1 MPCRPFFG
9 DQRLNIKYVCRLW
22 KVDLELDNEFE
33 RGKIH
38 EAVRKLMG
46 DKDGEKV
53 RQRAVK
59 FKEKAKIVWWRT
71 ALPSSHQQFNGTYL
85 IMLTTRR
92 WDHSSQMPK
101 AIPLAIIRLSIFR
114 WLYSKA

>member
-22 KVDLELDNEFE
+22 KVELELDNEFE

-59 FKEKAKIVWWRT
+59 FKEKAKLCLVEDG
-71 ALPSSHQQFNGTYL
+71 SSFF
-85 IMLTTRR
+85 
-92 WDHSSQMPK
+92 SST
-101 AIPLAIIRLSIFR
+101 I
-114 WLYSKA
+114 